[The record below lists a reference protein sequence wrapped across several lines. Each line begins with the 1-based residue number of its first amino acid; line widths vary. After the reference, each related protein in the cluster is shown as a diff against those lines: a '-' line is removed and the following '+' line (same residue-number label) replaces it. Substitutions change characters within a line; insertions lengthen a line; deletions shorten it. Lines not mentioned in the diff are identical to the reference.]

1 MMTLTRERLPTRH
14 AHEAVRFRFGNVDYV
29 ATLARFPD
37 GRPAEI
43 FVSAGLKHGSD
54 LQHQLDTGCILI
66 SLALQYGI
74 TVSVL
79 RGALK
84 AGALYQALSFFEGG
98 PIQAVTP

>member
-1 MMTLTRERLPTRH
+1 MTPTRERLPTRH

-37 GRPAEI
+37 GRPAEV

-54 LQHQLDTGCILI
+54 LQHQLDVAAILASI
-66 SLALQYGI
+66 ALQHG
-74 TVSVL
+74 VSVRVL
-79 RGALK
+79 RAALK
-84 AGALYQALSFFEGG
+84 AGALYQALSYFEGG